1 MLSLSL
7 IEKQF
12 PQHLHAFKRNMLR
25 EYLQYKILEYIYA
38 TEEGQS
44 LVFMGGTALR
54 IVHQHNRFSEDLD
67 FDNRDLEAKD
77 LDALALKIG
86 ERLRQEGYQVEI
98 QSLHKNAYHCKI
110 KIPNLLQAEGLS
122 HLKEEKILIQLDAE
136 AQNSSYAAQSVLLN
150 RFDVLTRIRVVPIAT
165 LLAQKLYA
173 AFRRKRIMG
182 RDFYDIMFLW
192 PQTEPDYGYLTEK
205 LGLTN
210 KGDLKAY
217 LENSSKNIAFTTL
230 AQDLRP
236 FVFQPTDARKVAL
249 FPDWIQS
256 I

>member
-1 MLSLSL
+1 MIALSL

-67 FDNRDLEAKD
+67 FDNRGLEAKD
-77 LDALALKIG
+77 LDALAVKIG

-98 QSLHKNAYHCKI
+98 QSLHRNAYHCKI

-136 AQNSSYAAQSVLLN
+136 PQNSSYAAQSVLLN

-192 PQTEPDYGYLTEK
+192 PQTAPDYLYLTEK
-205 LGLTN
+205 LGIPD
-210 KGDLKAY
+210 KIALKTY
-217 LENSSKNIAFTTL
+217 LETSAQNITFETL
-230 AQDLRP
+230 AKDLIP
-236 FVFQPTDARKVAL
+236 FVFQPTDAQKVAL